1 MLVRSVRIRA
11 WGLLLC
17 LSFAP
22 VPIARAGQNDDSY
35 TVKQRISRVRN
46 LGKQNDATAIPALTP
61 SLSDSDRQ
69 VRLEAVKAIV
79 RIGGEASLDPLIK
92 ATHDSDPEVRIR
104 ATDGIVNQYLPD
116 YVVNNSLSGVFIK
129 GTRQVKA
136 FFSSRNDQVVDPD
149 VKVRPDVAKAL
160 AQEIGDGVN
169 MEPRTNAALAAGILR
184 VHDAVPALEQG
195 LATINSDLIFECLIA
210 LQKIQDPSAG
220 PSVNPRARDLDER
233 VQLAA
238 LETIGILRSKDAAP
252 DLHYVLV
259 NGKNAKIRRAALEAL
274 AMLGLPGDRETFQR
288 YADNKDPDLR
298 AAALEGLGRIR
309 EPADGPALQT
319 AYDEANA
326 GWQVHAAAAF
336 ALVSEGKVDMG
347 EFSPLPYLIECLNSK
362 NRASTA
368 HAYLVELSK
377 RQEVRDALVKTLPS
391 GSKDQKIALCS
402 VLALSESDDAV
413 AGLTSLSKDI
423 DPDVSFAA
431 SRAVRILQSRK
442 AS

>member
-1 MLVRSVRIRA
+1 MLLRSVRIGA

-17 LSFAP
+17 LSLAS
-22 VPIARAGQNDDSY
+22 VPIAWAGQSDGSY

-46 LGKQNDATAIPALTP
+46 LGKQDDATAITALTP
-61 SLSDSDRQ
+61 SLSDPDRQ

-79 RIGGEASLDPLIK
+79 KIGGEASLEPLVK

-104 ATDGIVNQYLPD
+104 ATDGIVNQYVPG
-116 YVVNNSLSGVFIK
+116 YVANNSLSGIFVK
-129 GTRQVKA
+129 GTRQVKS

-149 VKVRPDVAKAL
+149 VKVRPDVAQAL
-160 AQEIGDGVN
+160 TEEIGDGVN

-184 VHDAVPALEQG
+184 CKQAVPALVHG
-195 LATINSDLIFECLIA
+195 LSTINSDMIFESLIA

-220 PSVNPRARDLDER
+220 PAVNPRARDLDER
-233 VQLAA
+233 VQLTA

-288 YADNKDPDLR
+288 YSDNKDPDLR

-309 EPADGPALQT
+309 EPADGPALQA
-319 AYDEANA
+319 AYDENNA

-347 EFSPLPYLIECLNSK
+347 EFNPLPYLIECLNSK

-368 HAYLVELSK
+368 NAYLVELAK
-377 RQEVRDALVKTLPS
+377 HQEVRDALVKALPN
-391 GSKDQKIALCS
+391 GSKDQKIGLCS

-413 AGLTSLSKDI
+413 AGLSSLSKDI
-423 DPDVSFAA
+423 DPDVAFAA
-431 SRAVRILQSRK
+431 SRAVRILQARK